1 MNFDK
6 RFNTYNENAYIQK
19 HVAKNLV
26 KFLSEMGVEKR
37 KKALEIGCGTGIFS
51 KKFIE
56 NFLPS
61 QLFLNDIYDVEKY
74 LKDIKYNDF
83 ILGDIENID
92 LPRVDIVVSSS
103 VFQWLK
109 DFKICIEKIYKSSEE
124 LGFSMYITGNL
135 KEIREHFGVS
145 LKYLSIDE
153 IVDILKSIFAKVEW
167 REEKVEIEF
176 NTPMEALKHLKNTG
190 VTGIERTSIQKI
202 RSYKEKKLTYRV
214 GYFYCKN

>member
-1 MNFDK
+1 
-6 RFNTYNENAYIQK
+6 
-19 HVAKNLV
+19 
-26 KFLSEMGVEKR
+26 
-37 KKALEIGCGTGIFS
+37 
-51 KKFIE
+51 
-56 NFLPS
+56 
-61 QLFLNDIYDVEKY
+61 
-74 LKDIKYNDF
+74 
-83 ILGDIENID
+83 
-92 LPRVDIVVSSS
+92 
-103 VFQWLK
+103 
-109 DFKICIEKIYKSSEE
+109 
-124 LGFSMYITGNL
+124 MYITGNL

-153 IVDILKSIFAKVEW
+153 IVDILKSIFVKVEW